1 MQNDKN
7 RNLLIYHFLVII
19 FGFASILGKL
29 ISVNALPLT
38 IYRMSIAFIGLAIYF
53 LLINPKYFF
62 LDRTMWSKVFL
73 GGFFIGLHWF
83 TFFYA
88 IKIAGVSLTLS
99 MMATGAFITALIDP
113 LINGRKILTYE
124 VFFGG
129 FAAIGIGVIYQ
140 AEFEHFFGIS
150 IAFLSAFLSAL
161 FTILNGQ
168 MVKKVRPIT
177 LSFYELIVG
186 SLLGIIISYFS
197 KTLNIENYMISGMD
211 ILWLLILGLVGTS
224 FAFNMSIKVMK
235 YLSPFTIMMVIN
247 LEPIY
252 GVLISLLIW
261 KDESYLSTNF
271 YLGFSIVMAS
281 IFLSALYKK
290 FRINNS

>member
-73 GGFFIGLHWF
+73 GGFFI
-83 TFFYA
+83 
-88 IKIAGVSLTLS
+88 VSLTLS

-186 SLLGIIISYFS
+186 SLLGLIISYFS

>member
-1 MQNDKN
+1 MLNDKSK
-7 RNLLIYHFLVII
+7 NLLIYHFLVII

-29 ISVNALPLT
+29 ISLNALPLT

-53 LLINPKYFF
+53 LLINPKYFY
-62 LDRTMWSKVFL
+62 LDRSMWGKVFL

-99 MMATGAFITALIDP
+99 MMATGALITALIDP
-113 LINGRKILTYE
+113 LFNGRKILIHE

-129 FAAIGIGVIYQ
+129 FAAIGIAIIYK

-168 MVKKVRPIT
+168 MVKKSRPIT

-186 SLLGIIISYFS
+186 SLLGLTISFFS
-197 KTLNIENYMISGMD
+197 KTLNIENFMISRMD
-211 ILWLLILGLVGTS
+211 LFWLLILGLIGTS
-224 FAFNMSIKVMK
+224 FAFNLSIKVMK
-235 YLSPFTIMMVIN
+235 YLSPFTVMMVIN

-252 GVLISLLIW
+252 GVLISLIIW
-261 KDESYLSTNF
+261 KDESFLSTDF

-290 FRINNS
+290 FRINNR